1 VSAPDRLTVAFATA
15 GALLCAIAA
24 ILGAVGS
31 HLVAATLDPAGL
43 ASWNTAVSF
52 QFWHGLGLLAVAWTC
67 DRRPASNVAIAAG
80 VLLLAGTLLFSGSI
94 YLARLGITA
103 SSGPAAPLGGTAL
116 IAGWFA
122 LALAWV
128 LARRGPGDA

>member
-1 VSAPDRLTVAFATA
+1 VSAPGRITVTFATA

-31 HLVAATLDPAGL
+31 HVVAARFSPAEL

-67 DRRPASNVAIAAG
+67 DRRPASNVAAAAG
-80 VLLLAGTLLFSGSI
+80 LLMLAGTLLFSGSI

-103 SSGPAAPLGGTAL
+103 ASGPAAPLGGTAL
-116 IAGWFA
+116 IAAWLA
-122 LALAWV
+122 LALAWI
-128 LARRGPGDA
+128 LARRGQLRG